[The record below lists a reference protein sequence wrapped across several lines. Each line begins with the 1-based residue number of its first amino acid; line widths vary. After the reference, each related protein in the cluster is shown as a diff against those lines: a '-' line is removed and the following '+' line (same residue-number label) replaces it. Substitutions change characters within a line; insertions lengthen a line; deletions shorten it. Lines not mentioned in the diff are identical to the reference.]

1 MQPDVRFVRL
11 PSGVRLEYAEQ
22 GSPAGLPV
30 VMLHGITDSWRSFET
45 VMQHL
50 PASLNVFS
58 LSQRGHGESDRPQ
71 SYRTSEFAADA
82 AAFIETLGLRRA
94 LVVGHSMGTVNAMRL
109 AIDRPDLL
117 HGLVLAGAFAGF
129 RGNAALAEF
138 HRDAIVPL
146 RDPIDRAFIE
156 EWQRST
162 LARPIDP
169 AYFDTI
175 VRETMKVP
183 APVWHG
189 AFGALFDDEHAHGM
203 HRIEAPVAA
212 GLGRARRVRVARGP
226 GHDPRALAR
235 LAARGIR
242 RRRARAALG
251 RAGALRRRR
260 GGVRAGDRGGAMKR
274 LVGRRAL
281 ALLVAMLLAPGAV
294 ACSASAAGARV
305 AMRGALPGRGRGS
318 RALPKRLTLHAP
330 LPSLPAE
337 GALAA

>member
-22 GSPAGLPV
+22 GSAAGLPV

-94 LVVGHSMGTVNAMRL
+94 LVVGHSMGSVNAMRL

-138 HRDAIVPL
+138 HRDAIAPL

-189 AFGALFDDEHAHGM
+189 GFGALFDDAHADGM
-203 HRIEAPVAA
+203 HRIEAPSLLAWGELDSFA
-212 GLGRARRVRVARGP
+212 SRADQDTILGRV
-226 GHDPRALAR
+226 
-235 LAARGIR
+235 
-242 RRRARAALG
+242 
-251 RAGALRRRR
+251 
-260 GGVRAGDRGGAMKR
+260 
-274 LVGRRAL
+274 
-281 ALLVAMLLAPGAV
+281 
-294 ACSASAAGARV
+294 
-305 AMRGALPGRGRGS
+305 RGS
-318 RALPKRLTLHAP
+318 RLAVY
-330 LPSLPAE
+330 E
-337 GALAA
+337 GAGHALHWEEPARFAADVAAFAQAIAAAR

>member
-1 MQPDVRFVRL
+1 MAVPADLETLAMQPDVRFVRL

-71 SYRTSEFAADA
+71 SLRTSDFAADA

-94 LVVGHSMGTVNAMRL
+94 LVVGHSMGSANAMRL

-129 RGNAALAEF
+129 RANAALAEF
-138 HRDAIVPL
+138 HREAIVPL
-146 RDPIDRAFIE
+146 RDPIERAFIE

-169 AYFDTI
+169 AYFDSI

-183 APVWHG
+183 ARVWHD
-189 AFGALFDDEHAHGM
+189 AFGALFDDAHSDGM
-203 HRIEAPVAA
+203 HRIEAPALLA
-212 GLGRARRVRVARGP
+212 WGGLDSFAPRADQDTILGRV
-226 GHDPRALAR
+226 
-235 LAARGIR
+235 
-242 RRRARAALG
+242 
-251 RAGALRRRR
+251 
-260 GGVRAGDRGGAMKR
+260 
-274 LVGRRAL
+274 
-281 ALLVAMLLAPGAV
+281 
-294 ACSASAAGARV
+294 
-305 AMRGALPGRGRGS
+305 RGS
-318 RALPKRLTLHAP
+318 RLVVY
-330 LPSLPAE
+330 E
-337 GALAA
+337 GAGHALHWEEPARFAVDVAAFAQAIAAAR

>member
-1 MQPDVRFVRL
+1 MQPEVRFVRL

-71 SYRTSEFAADA
+71 SLRTSDFAADA

-94 LVVGHSMGTVNAMRL
+94 LVVGHSMGSVNAMRL

-129 RGNAALAEF
+129 RSNAALAEF
-138 HRDAIVPL
+138 HRECIVPL

-183 APVWHG
+183 ARVWHS
-189 AFGALFDDEHAHGM
+189 AFGALFDDEHANGM
-203 HRIEAPVAA
+203 HRIEAPALLA
-212 GLGRARRVRVARGP
+212 WGEFDTFAPRADQDTILGRV
-226 GHDPRALAR
+226 
-235 LAARGIR
+235 
-242 RRRARAALG
+242 
-251 RAGALRRRR
+251 
-260 GGVRAGDRGGAMKR
+260 
-274 LVGRRAL
+274 
-281 ALLVAMLLAPGAV
+281 
-294 ACSASAAGARV
+294 
-305 AMRGALPGRGRGS
+305 RGS
-318 RALPKRLTLHAP
+318 RLVVY
-330 LPSLPAE
+330 E
-337 GALAA
+337 GAGHALHWEEPARFAADVAAFAQAIAAAR